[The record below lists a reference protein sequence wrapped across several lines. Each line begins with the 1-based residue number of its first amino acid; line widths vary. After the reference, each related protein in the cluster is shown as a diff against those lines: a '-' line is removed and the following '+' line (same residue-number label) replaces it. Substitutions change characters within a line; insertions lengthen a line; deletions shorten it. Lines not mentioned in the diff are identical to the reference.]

1 MRSASPR
8 PSPRKREPAASG
20 PHLHLLDSLAPLV
33 GGANLKRLGA
43 ELEGDLVTPGDAGW
57 DVARQAW
64 NLAADQHPAAVA
76 IVAGSDDVAAV
87 VAFAGEHDL
96 GIAVQATGH
105 GAVPLGAL
113 EGVLLVK
120 TDRLNIVE
128 VDSEAQR
135 ARVGAGVMMRDLVDA
150 AQPHALSGL
159 PGSSP
164 DVGVVGYTLGGGLGW
179 LGRRF
184 GLACNHVQAIELV
197 TADGASRRVDAE
209 SEADLF
215 WALRGGGGNFGIV
228 TALETALLP
237 VAEVYAGSLVLPAED
252 GREVFQRYREW
263 SATVPDELTS
273 IARFLRLPPL
283 EEIPEPLRE
292 RPLITLGACFVG
304 DTSDGAELIAPLR
317 ELGEPIMD
325 TFATIP
331 ASQLV
336 TIHMDPEHPVPGLGN
351 HALVGELTAE
361 TVDAFVDAAGPDSGS
376 PLLLAELRHAA
387 GALAESAADAGAQ
400 PCIDAAFVLNAI
412 GSPMDPGEAEA
423 IDRHLDVVCDAVEP
437 WTTGGCYLNFAERR
451 ADVESLFPPDT
462 RRRLSAV
469 KERWDPQGL
478 FRANYALP
486 AT

>member
-1 MRSASPR
+1 MGDA
-8 PSPRKREPAASG
+8 
-20 PHLHLLDSLAPLV
+20 D
-33 GGANLKRLGA
+33 LKQLGA
-43 ELEGDLVTPGDAGW
+43 ELEGDLVTPADAGW
-57 DVARQAW
+57 DAARQAW

-76 IVAGSDDVAAV
+76 RVSGPDDVAAA
-87 VAFAGEHDL
+87 VAFAGEHGR
-96 GIAVQATGH
+96 GIAAQGTGH

-120 TDRLNIVE
+120 TDRLNAVE
-128 VDSEAQR
+128 VDSERQR
-135 ARVGAGVMMRDLVDA
+135 ARVGAGAIMRDLVDA
-150 AQPHALSGL
+150 AQARALSGL

-197 TADGASRRVDAE
+197 TADGALRRVDVE
-209 SEADLF
+209 REPDLY

-237 VAEVYAGSLVLPAED
+237 VAEVYGGSLVLPAED

-283 EEIPEPLRE
+283 DEVPAPLRD
-292 RPLITLGACFVG
+292 RPLITLGACYVG
-304 DTSDGAELIAPLR
+304 DPGDGPELIAPLR

-331 ASQLV
+331 ASQLI

-351 HALVGELTAE
+351 HALVRELTAE
-361 TVDAFVDAAGPDSGS
+361 SVDAFVDAAGPDSGS
-376 PLLLAELRHAA
+376 PLLLAELRHAGGALAASAAGA
-387 GALAESAADAGAQ
+387 GAL

-412 GSPMDPGEAEA
+412 GSPMDPGQAEA
-423 IDRHLDVVCDAVEP
+423 IERHLDVVCDAVEP

-451 ADVESLFPPDT
+451 ADVEALFPPDT
-462 RRRLSAV
+462 GRRLSAV
-469 KERWDPQGL
+469 KERWDPGGL
-478 FRANYALP
+478 FRANYTLP
-486 AT
+486 GA